1 VSRSSGYLAA
11 VAGGA
16 SRDCFRLTIILC
28 YSMTFTAVLTQK
40 ERRAFRVTTASV
52 ISRRQKMP
60 EESERYREGRNPR
73 DRAMYNWKGRTRVLG
88 VERAT
93 NMGVVGLWPQ
103 TEGRKRHESPDEEL
117 GRVGEMPMN
126 S

>member
-1 VSRSSGYLAA
+1 V
-11 VAGGA
+11 
-16 SRDCFRLTIILC
+16 
-28 YSMTFTAVLTQK
+28 
-40 ERRAFRVTTASV
+40 FRVSTASV

-60 EESERYREGRNPR
+60 EESERYREGKNPR

-93 NMGVVGLWPQ
+93 NMGVVGLWAQ
-103 TEGRKRHESPDEEL
+103 TEGRKRHKSSDEEL